1 MGYQDESMSLFKG
14 DCLKIIKKEIP
25 DKSIDLI
32 LTDPPYG
39 TTDCPWDSIIPL
51 KEMWFQLKRIIKPR
65 SSICLFG
72 CEPFSTKLR
81 ASNIE
86 NYKYDWYW
94 HKNRKSCHMHGKN
107 RPLNSIE
114 LISVFSK
121 GAMNHISLSPNNRM
135 NYNPVGST
143 LGKIKRTSK
152 PVIST
157 KHGTTLTS
165 VRGVQGKLYRP
176 SENLPTNVLRHPC
189 EPRPV
194 HPTQKPTGLLQ
205 FLIKS
210 YTEKGNVIL
219 DFTMGSGSTGV
230 AALNTNRRFIGIEM
244 SDHFY
249 EVSKKRLIK
258 FKSRMKRNE
267 DHI

>member
-14 DCLKIIKKEIP
+14 DCLKIMKREIP

-39 TTDCPWDSIIPL
+39 TTNCPWDSIIPL
-51 KEMWFQLKRIIKPR
+51 KEMWLQLHRVVKPQGA
-65 SSICLFG
+65 ICLFG

-81 ASNIE
+81 ASNFD

-94 HKNRKSCHMHGKN
+94 YKNRKSFFMHGKN
-107 RPLNSIE
+107 RPLNQVE
-114 LISVFSK
+114 LISVFSQAGIGHVGK
-121 GAMNHISLSPNNRM
+121 NNNRM
-135 NYNPVGST
+135 NYKPVGMR
-143 LGKIKRTSK
+143 LGKVQRVEAENASK
-152 PVIST
+152 
-157 KHGTTLTS
+157 KHGQSINHGRSS
-165 VRGVQGKLYRP
+165 VGKLYRP
-176 SENLPTNVLRHPC
+176 AENLPTNVLRHPC
-189 EPRPV
+189 EPRPI